1 MSAIDHH
8 DDHADEPWLQH
19 HWNNSGQQFEAGKL
33 GMWLFLATEFLLFAG
48 LFCAYAVYR
57 SNHPELF
64 EYGAKFLDWKLGATN
79 TAVPPYRIAFL
90 AVMKRLH
97 DAGVEHVWIHL
108 GVHGS
113 LLSTPN
119 GVFEI
124 DAVVATEVVDVTGA
138 GDAMLAGFCHGLLRG
153 DSPKKSARFGMAAAA
168 LTVASAHTVVPE
180 LSDALVR
187 EQLA

>member
-79 TAVPPYRIAFL
+79 TAVLIASSFTMAWAVTAGAITARSSLATKPTGSSQGRHDFRRFILLNYRA
-90 AVMKRLH
+90 ARQHRLQN
-97 DAGVEHVWIHL
+97 AIV
-108 GVHGS
+108 
-113 LLSTPN
+113 
-119 GVFEI
+119 
-124 DAVVATEVVDVTGA
+124 
-138 GDAMLAGFCHGLLRG
+138 
-153 DSPKKSARFGMAAAA
+153 
-168 LTVASAHTVVPE
+168 
-180 LSDALVR
+180 
-187 EQLA
+187 